1 MKTDA
6 PNKIRPIGQV
16 LDSERSIE
24 LGNSLLPLF
33 EKYDRL
39 LNFTIGPAI
48 SLMANVTHHPGEDN
62 SQTLSDSEDSAL
74 FPNSNIVRT
83 SKSAERYL
91 RESMQVAS
99 AVAKRE
105 VSEDIDTYMIENS
118 FVLGAT
124 GRWHIDADRNLRMLV
139 NLSEFPIT
147 LQIAT
152 EYPVTEGSLG
162 YRLPDFDSPSF
173 PIESGEIVYGPGE
186 AVIVDNL
193 CNVIEQQPH
202 RGTTRENRVILRTD
216 VTPTI
221 KSDI

>member
-1 MKTDA
+1 MKIDA

-33 EKYDRL
+33 EQYDRL

-48 SLMANVTHHPGEDN
+48 NLMANVTHHPGEDN
-62 SQTLSDSEDSAL
+62 SQTLSDSEISAL
-74 FPNSNIVRT
+74 LPNSNIVRT
-83 SKSAERYL
+83 SKSTEQYL

-99 AVAKRE
+99 AAAKRE
-105 VSEDIDTYMIENS
+105 VSDIDTYMIENS

-139 NLSEFPIT
+139 NLSEFPAI

-152 EYPVTEGSLG
+152 EYPVTEGSR
-162 YRLPDFDSPSF
+162 YHLPDFDSPSF
-173 PIESGEIVYGPGE
+173 PIESEEIVYGPGE
-186 AVIVDNL
+186 AVIVNNL
-193 CNVIEQQPH
+193 CSVIEQQPH
-202 RGTTRENRVILRTD
+202 RGITRENRVILRTD

-221 KSDI
+221 QSVI

>member
-1 MKTDA
+1 MKIDA

-33 EKYDRL
+33 EQYDRL

-48 SLMANVTHHPGEDN
+48 NLMANVTHHPGEDN
-62 SQTLSDSEDSAL
+62 SQTLSDSEDLAL
-74 FPNSNIVRT
+74 LPNSNIVRT
-83 SKSAERYL
+83 SKSTKQYL

-105 VSEDIDTYMIENS
+105 VSDIDTYMIENS

-124 GRWHIDADRNLRMLV
+124 GRWHIDADRKLRMLV

-147 LQIAT
+147 LEIAT
-152 EYPVTEGSLG
+152 EYPVTESSG

-173 PIESGEIVYGPGE
+173 PIESEEIAYGPGE
-186 AVIVDNL
+186 AVIVNNL
-193 CNVIEQQPH
+193 CSVIEQQPH
-202 RGTTRENRVILRTD
+202 RGITRENRVILRTD

-221 KSDI
+221 QSVI